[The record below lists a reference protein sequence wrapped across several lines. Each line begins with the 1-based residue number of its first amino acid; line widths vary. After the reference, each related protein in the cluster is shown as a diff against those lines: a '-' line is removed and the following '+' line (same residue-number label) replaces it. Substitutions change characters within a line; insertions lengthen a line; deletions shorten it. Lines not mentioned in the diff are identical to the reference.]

1 MTIDEVFSKI
11 YLPRQGPPIAS
22 NKLQPIPKLIGR
34 ILAYNI
40 CHKTENYNYYFR
52 DLATYIYAIIVKL
65 EVNWAHVMFDTLVK
79 EPSTFLSYGAFLT
92 HIFRKFKIDLAS
104 KTNVV
109 KVFES
114 FDKLVLFCVKLLET
128 PPL

>member
-1 MTIDEVFSKI
+1 MFFTNLIYEDDDNSVLLSTLVNGINSKIFRQDSQYSISKLNVIEMTIDEVFSKI

-52 DLATYIYAIIVKL
+52 DLAT
-65 EVNWAHVMFDTLVK
+65 
-79 EPSTFLSYGAFLT
+79 
-92 HIFRKFKIDLAS
+92 
-104 KTNVV
+104 
-109 KVFES
+109 
-114 FDKLVLFCVKLLET
+114 
-128 PPL
+128 